1 VADYIGQKM
10 YYTQLTD
17 ALRQYMEERFGFN
30 AMEMTSAE
38 IVAELRNHGDT
49 ELQELTSLFETADL
63 VKFAKYT
70 AGVSENDKN
79 LLSAVAFINDTKQEN
94 VPMEERIEPTITK
107 QQRQTMQARTWL
119 KISIGIMIILA
130 TAIIVYVCWQLYDI
144 RA

>member
-1 VADYIGQKM
+1 MQD
-10 YYTQLTD
+10 
-17 ALRQYMEERFGFN
+17 RFGFN
-30 AMEMTSAE
+30 AKEMTSAE
-38 IVAELRNHGDT
+38 IISHLKQEEDQSK
-49 ELQELTSLFETADL
+49 LQELTSLFETADL

-70 AGVSENDKN
+70 TAISENDRN
-79 LLSAVAFINDTKQEN
+79 LVSAIDFINTTKQEN
-94 VPMEERIEPTITK
+94 VPTEERIEPTITK